1 VPGFG
6 GTEVSPFIE
15 KMIERDI
22 DTLND
27 HLPESRLP
35 LSELIEANS
44 PKFKTRDGQYSV
56 FRREELAELAAEVPS
71 RFHKDILL
79 PIVLLRRLD
88 YGQGIYTV
96 AGGKVELFTI
106 HRVLGYVDLAW
117 EDLGGWKPVERL
129 ARPQVQLLRRKLPST
144 TSIGIA
150 MSTKEKDT
158 PTSEL

>member
-1 VPGFG
+1 MQSFG

-15 KMIERDI
+15 KMIEHDI

-27 HLPESRLP
+27 HLPESRHP
-35 LSELIEANS
+35 LSELIESDS
-44 PKFKTRDGQYSV
+44 PKFKTRDGQFSE
-56 FRREELAELAAEVPS
+56 FRKEELTELAKEVPQ
-71 RFHKDILL
+71 RFHDEILL

-96 AGGKVELFTI
+96 AGSKVELFTI
-106 HRVLGYVDLAW
+106 HRILGYVDLDW
-117 EDLGGWKPVERL
+117 KDYGRWKPVERL

-150 MSTKEKDT
+150 MSTKSKESSISDN
-158 PTSEL
+158 